1 MIVPSRTGGWESA
14 QCAMGSLLVVAVP
27 PVLGH
32 APHLVEAGED
42 VAVEHLG
49 AVGLVEAFDVGVL
62 GRFAGLDVDEF
73 DATILRPLL
82 EHCTDELGPIV
93 QA

>member
-1 MIVPSRTGGWESA
+1 MCHRVRDRRKTAE
-14 QCAMGSLLVVAVP
+14 CTVGSFVVVAVS
-27 PVLGH
+27 PVFGH
-32 APHLVEAGED
+32 APNLAEAGED

-49 AVGLVEAFDVGVL
+49 AVGFVEAFDVGIL

-82 EHCTDELGPIV
+82 EHCTDELRPIV